1 MLAAVKKHGRPVQ
14 IGQWQRSQQHFADAV
29 AFVRSGQLGNIRLVK
44 AWAYQ
49 GWMKPVNVQPDQS
62 APAGVDYKM
71 WLGPAPERPFNPNR
85 FHFNFRWFWDY
96 AGGLMTDWGVR
107 SEEHTSELQSLTRIS
122 YAVFCLK
129 KKNNNL
135 KTTENKTM

>member
-29 AFVRSGQLGNIRLVK
+29 AFVRSGQLGNIRLVE

-85 FHFNFRWFWDY
+85 F
-96 AGGLMTDWGVR
+96 R
-107 SEEHTSELQSLTRIS
+107 SEEHTSELQSLMRIS
-122 YAVFCLK
+122 YAFFCLK
-129 KKNNNL
+129 KKN
-135 KTTENKTM
+135 

>member
-71 WLGPAPERPFNPNR
+71 WLGLATERPFNPNR
-85 FHFNFRWFWDY
+85 FHFNFRW
-96 AGGLMTDWGVR
+96 R
-107 SEEHTSELQSLTRIS
+107 SEEHTSELQSLMRNS
-122 YAVFCLK
+122 YAVFCLTK
-129 KKNNNL
+129 TTHNNN
-135 KTTENKTM
+135 